1 MKISTKI
8 AAMIVISLAILFA
21 ALVFENKLISDKSIA
36 YTKQELIVSLKEDK
50 KVALQEEVDIISYF
64 IETVKRQYQATNIS
78 NEETTT
84 DILAYTEAI
93 KFGLGGYV
101 IIIDDKGQIIYH
113 PNAEMFKQNLTDING
128 FKYVDK
134 LIETSVKD
142 EYVEY
147 ALLDTNTKSPVRKI
161 ANSKKI
167 NVGGKDMIF
176 IITASME
183 DAYARAD
190 ELGKNMEKAANDGT
204 KTFIM
209 MALGIAV
216 AVLILTMLYSR
227 ASITKPLNT
236 LIDRARNL
244 SSGDGDLTRK
254 LEINGKDEI
263 AQASEAIN
271 NFIEKVRILI
281 SDAKHLSSENSSIAN
296 ELSSTSLQTG
306 KRVEDSTLIVNNTT
320 QKGEEIQSFMKN
332 SVSFAEESKTEL
344 QNASTHIKSANK
356 AIKELADQIT
366 NSAQVESEMAVKIEQ
381 LSRDAEQVKSVLD
394 VINDIADQTNLLA
407 LNAAIEAARAGEHG
421 RGFAVVADEVR
432 KLAERTQSSLV
443 EINATISVI
452 VQAIGDSSERMSA
465 NSKTIQELTNV
476 ANRVE
481 NTINVMSEAMNKAI
495 GMSDKTTEDF
505 INTGKGVNLMME
517 GISNINH
524 IATENAR
531 SVEEIAA
538 AAEHLNKMT
547 DTLNNKLAEFRT

>member
-50 KVALQEEVDIISYF
+50 KVALQEEVDIISSF

-93 KFGLGGYV
+93 KFGLSGYV

-190 ELGKNMEKAANDGT
+190 ELGKNMEEAANDGT